1 MTNIYTIK
9 KHKKNIKNTHTQKHK
24 KNTQK
29 KHYNRISIKE
39 IRNTQ

>member
-9 KHKKNIKNTHTQKHK
+9 KHKKNTKKHTHTKTQ